1 MPKILVRTAT
11 AVLAIVAGS
20 LPAQAALQIH
30 VVELSGSPYE
40 RGVQHGA
47 ALKGEIAAMLTGWR
61 ADLEKV
67 SGLDADVVVTRFLA
81 ATKFDEAARRHTPEL
96 LDEVRGIA
104 AGAGQAYETMLCY
117 QLVDELWAQGS
128 EVVDKCSTIG
138 VDRHG
143 KAPTLVAQNLD
154 LPEWMHGHPTVL
166 RIRDASRR
174 GAHDALESLVVTV
187 PGLVGANG
195 VNNHRVAVGVNTIL
209 HLRPRPDGL
218 PVAFV
223 VRGLLA
229 RTSHAE
235 ALAFAQQVPHA
246 SGQAYTIGGPE
257 TAPCFEAS
265 AGGVVPWQ
273 PADCDGWRWHT
284 NHPLR
289 SRDWSPGWHH
299 AAKEHG
305 LDVEQVPGCDRY
317 DALAAALAGARP
329 DAAQVERA
337 LQECKAAPVCNAMTM
352 TCTVMTLGEKPEL
365 RLTAGRPDQHPFR
378 SFTFGK

>member
-1 MPKILVRTAT
+1 MPVHSICPVALALA
-11 AVLAIVAGS
+11 AVAVPLLAQDTPQ
-20 LPAQAALQIH
+20 LH
-30 VVELSGSPYE
+30 VVELSGTPYE

-47 ALKGEIAAMLTGWR
+47 ALKDEIAAMLAGWK
-61 ADLEKV
+61 ADLKQA
-67 SGLDADVVVTRFLA
+67 SGLDAETVVTRFLG

-104 AGAGQAYETMLCY
+104 AGAGQTYETMLCY

-128 EVVDKCSTIG
+128 ELVDKCSTIG
-138 VDRHG
+138 VDRRG
-143 KAPTLVAQNLD
+143 DAPTLVAQNLD
-154 LPEWMHGHPTVL
+154 LPEWMQGHPTVL
-166 RIRDASRR
+166 RIHDASRR
-174 GAHDALESLVVTV
+174 GAHGALESLVVTV

-229 RTSHAE
+229 RTSHAD

-246 SGQAYTIGGPE
+246 SGQAYTIGGPD

-305 LDVEQVPGCDRY
+305 FDVEQVPGCNRY
-317 DALAAALAGARP
+317 DALTAALAGTRP

-337 LQECKAAPVCNAMTM
+337 LQECTAAPVCNAMTM

-365 RLTAGRPDQHPFR
+365 RLTAGRPDQHPFH
-378 SFTFGK
+378 SFTFDK